1 MLKGG
6 NARLRLFMENFGIG
20 KELGL
25 NKKYDCRALEYYRL
39 LLRAEIDGRDVP
51 MKKPSRAEALEP
63 YFAKK
68 LKDESDESVGIL
80 GSVTCLISSATS
92 KIVDTAEGVYHKSLD
107 LTSSIWSSLPE
118 INKIPSATLDI
129 FHSAA
134 DLMSSIALT
143 EPSKAPGEAFEMKE
157 FYKETEAEFFSG
169 LDLAK
174 SLNFST
180 ETDIAKT

>member
-1 MLKGG
+1 
-6 NARLRLFMENFGIG
+6 
-20 KELGL
+20 
-25 NKKYDCRALEYYRL
+25 
-39 LLRAEIDGRDVP
+39 
-51 MKKPSRAEALEP
+51 
-63 YFAKK
+63 
-68 LKDESDESVGIL
+68 
-80 GSVTCLISSATS
+80 VTCLISSATS